1 MYLPPS
7 FEAVMAAAAST
18 VSPLT
23 KDSRLTLG
31 DGRTMPVIGFGT
43 YQIKEEECEAPV
55 HTALRLGYRHVDTAQ
70 VYGNEEA
77 CGRALAASGVSREE
91 LYVTTKLW
99 PGNPDWNQPPKSFEQ
114 TVECCEA
121 SVRKLGLERCDLYLI
136 HTPLGGGK
144 EGRLAQYRGLVEC
157 QKRGLC
163 TSIGVSNYG
172 VAHLEEI
179 AAEGLPLPAANQ
191 LELHPMSQKA
201 ALLAYM
207 AERGILPIA
216 YSSLA
221 PLSNW
226 RVGQQSAKSDA
237 QRADVANSGVG
248 AIAAKYRVVG
258 RSEAQVLLR
267 YALQKGWA
275 ILPKS
280 VSEVRAAANL
290 DVFSFALSDA
300 DMAALDAM
308 ERGATF
314 AFGAPGQPLDPTQCA

>member
-1 MYLPPS
+1 M
-7 FEAVMAAAAST
+7 
-18 VSPLT
+18 
-23 KDSRLTLG
+23 
-31 DGRTMPVIGFGT
+31 
-43 YQIKEEECEAPV
+43 
-55 HTALRLGYRHVDTAQ
+55 
-70 VYGNEEA
+70 
-77 CGRALAASGVSREE
+77 ALAASGVSREE

-201 ALLAYM
+201 AD
-207 AERGILPIA
+207 P
-216 YSSLA
+216 A
-221 PLSNW
+221 PLQNPQGIQTRGHIKILEFGGFTHQGSQI
-226 RVGQQSAKSDA
+226 RRKTLGPAK
-237 QRADVANSGVG
+237 
-248 AIAAKYRVVG
+248 
-258 RSEAQVLLR
+258 
-267 YALQKGWA
+267 
-275 ILPKS
+275 
-280 VSEVRAAANL
+280 
-290 DVFSFALSDA
+290 
-300 DMAALDAM
+300 
-308 ERGATF
+308 
-314 AFGAPGQPLDPTQCA
+314 